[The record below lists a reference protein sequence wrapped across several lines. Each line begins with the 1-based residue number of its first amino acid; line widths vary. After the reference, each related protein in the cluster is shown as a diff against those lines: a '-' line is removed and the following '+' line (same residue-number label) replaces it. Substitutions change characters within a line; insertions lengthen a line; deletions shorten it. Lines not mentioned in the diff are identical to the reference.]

1 MRLSRVIA
9 RATVI
14 AVAIEGFATAF
25 TVQNP
30 ASSKAVIPTL
40 SPIHHSFSSS
50 IYRQRRSNEFRTR
63 IYVQVEE
70 SQKID
75 ASVEVENDKLIDVEI
90 NSDPTLNV
98 KTTATLIAGQSVM
111 IGVAALASQILN
123 VPNFGLGP
131 DFLLSNDSIQAGFLA
146 TLPLF
151 ALAAILD
158 VVEKYVPALEDVS
171 KATQRS
177 VLALMGGERQL
188 GAAIVIALA
197 LGAAAGIG
205 EEMLFRGVLQSE
217 LSNNMGEL
225 LALGSS
231 AVIFGLL
238 HAVTPLYA
246 FLAGLASLYFGE
258 LYIQYHNLAV
268 PIVCHGIYDV
278 GALVAAHWQVSG
290 MSKEERI
297 SLANWNPPGKT
308 DF

>member
-1 MRLSRVIA
+1 M
-9 RATVI
+9 
-14 AVAIEGFATAF
+14 
-25 TVQNP
+25 
-30 ASSKAVIPTL
+30 
-40 SPIHHSFSSS
+40 
-50 IYRQRRSNEFRTR
+50 
-63 IYVQVEE
+63 
-70 SQKID
+70 
-75 ASVEVENDKLIDVEI
+75 
-90 NSDPTLNV
+90 
-98 KTTATLIAGQSVM
+98 
-111 IGVAALASQILN
+111 
-123 VPNFGLGP
+123 
-131 DFLLSNDSIQAGFLA
+131 SNDSIQAGFLA

-188 GAAIVIALA
+188 GAAIVIALV

-231 AVIFGLL
+231 AVIFGAL

-297 SLANWNPPGKT
+297 ALANWNPPVKT